1 MLTHKWDSLP
11 PPIPCLARVD
21 CRWLPAFFISEGL
34 WLVVFL
40 PSPQYLCLLRLVW
53 NGEYGG
59 RGKERGKTKFLL
71 DLHLLLLTWLKFFF
85 FFLSLNGLFRT
96 SPARFL
102 QLSWLFA
109 GYSWFPLLY
118 LGSSY
123 SWASSGPD
131 KLPTGVGFFVKCPR
145 STFLQWSAYIS
156 QNSQHLCPAVRG
168 IHYLPVVTQADIAS
182 SGSARH

>member
-1 MLTHKWDSLP
+1 MVGGFPSLSPVPLSSQVGMKWGVW
-11 PPIPCLARVD
+11 RQ
-21 CRWLPAFFISEGL
+21 RKGEGKNK
-34 WLVVFL
+34 V
-40 PSPQYLCLLRLVW
+40 
-53 NGEYGG
+53 
-59 RGKERGKTKFLL
+59 
-71 DLHLLLLTWLKFFF
+71 LTWFASSLINMIKVFF

-131 KLPTGVGFFVKCPR
+131 TLPTGVGFFVKCPR